1 LRQSIDINNHLLCFD
16 HTAGHSECIPVW
28 QRYKK
33 NSALEEQINKAIIKR
48 YPNAKSNIVQGKTD
62 SQWNVLY
69 QNNKKKNDMS
79 NKGRKPW
86 SRTEDLR
93 IWKLEDKD

>member
-1 LRQSIDINNHLLCFD
+1 MRQSIDINNHLLCFD

-48 YPNAKSNIVQGKTD
+48 DPNAKSNIVQGKTD

-69 QNNKKKNDMS
+69 QNNKKKLTCQIMAGNHDQEQKILGYGS
-79 NKGRKPW
+79 
-86 SRTEDLR
+86 
-93 IWKLEDKD
+93 